1 MKFKNKIFFYKQN
14 CRVLCYPGCEG
25 AWKVEISSL
34 RYCTD
39 FCSFYIGI
47 FFTQMTCVIWPL
59 MPKTS
64 HPNMRLNWP
73 STSVT
78 WRWQLI
84 SSISRWKGGNISK
97 YVVFF
102 KLFRIMLGKTVR
114 SFITPTSM
122 MNLSPWIPSCVN
134 NRYSWCSNYFHLNS
148 SQISVPLHQPPYQ
161 CEGWFLDIFNTLSWE
176 KHWLIT

>member
-1 MKFKNKIFFYKQN
+1 MWRSVKSWDIFSTVLYWFLFFLYWDFFYSDDMCHLAPYAKN
-14 CRVLCYPGCEG
+14 ITSKHETELTKYFGDMKMAVDFLHF
-25 AWKVEISSL
+25 KVK
-34 RYCTD
+34 R
-39 FCSFYIGI
+39 
-47 FFTQMTCVIWPL
+47 
-59 MPKTS
+59 
-64 HPNMRLNWP
+64 
-73 STSVT
+73 
-78 WRWQLI
+78 
-84 SSISRWKGGNISK
+84 GNISK